1 MRVKVINSS
10 QKFSS
15 IWLYS
20 RNLCKV
26 DNQNISVF
34 DAYNEFNGINLMK
47 REFEIGVDSCL
58 GGFFL
63 RQELDGK
70 DYDILHYANQ
80 TVSPIK
86 TKKVQIVTVHDNP
99 YMFLQSGI
107 YSSYTSNEKN
117 IKKLMKYN
125 VVLIKNRFLKKNM
138 DRYKEFENVLTNS
151 NYVGKSLRE
160 YGYTGNI
167 KTIYLPISPY
177 FEKLQH
183 KHEIRN
189 ELGLP
194 DNKILLLSVSNNA
207 TRKNLALIEKA
218 MKILPDKFSLVR
230 VGTPIGNSITF
241 QNVSNENLN
250 KIYNACDVLLMPSIE
265 EGLGL
270 PIVEGFATGIPIVA
284 SDIEVFHEIGKDAVE
299 YINPL
304 EMQSLING
312 INNALENK
320 DKMISKADKIVPQ
333 FSFQLFKEKML
344 DYYKKCYEI

>member
-10 QKFSS
+10 EKFSS

-26 DNQNISVF
+26 DNESISVL
-34 DAYNEFNGINLMK
+34 DAYNKFNGIDLMK
-47 REFEIGVDSCL
+47 REFQIGVDSYL
-58 GGFFL
+58 GGLFL
-63 RQELDGK
+63 RKELDDE

-80 TVSPIK
+80 TISPVK
-86 TKKVQIVTVHDNP
+86 TRKVQIVTVHDNP
-99 YMFLQSGI
+99 YLFLQSGI

-117 IKKLMKYN
+117 FKKLMKYN

-151 NYVGKSLRE
+151 NYVGKSLLE
-160 YGYTGNI
+160 YGFTGNI
-167 KTIYLPISPY
+167 ETIYLPVSPY

-183 KHEIRN
+183 KNEIRK

-207 TRKNLALIEKA
+207 TRKNLVLIEKA

-241 QNVSNENLN
+241 QNVSNEVLN
-250 KIYNACDVLLMPSIE
+250 KIYNACDVLLMPSID

-270 PIVEGFATGIPIVA
+270 PIIEGFATGIPVVA

-304 EMQSLING
+304 DVQSLIDG
-312 INNALENK
+312 IYNAVENK
-320 DKMISKADKIVPQ
+320 DKMISKADEIVPR
-333 FSFQLFKEKML
+333 FSFQIFKEKML
-344 DYYKKCYEI
+344 DYYKRIL